1 MWPWRGVARPC
12 LTRCAAYFARR
23 RRSSPAA
30 RKPQHGGTWY
40 PSTRHYLNHAAKERL
55 MPSQALALIVH
66 PVRLRILQALVRRE
80 RTTHQIADAL
90 PDVPVSSLYRHLRL
104 LLEGGYIEIAST
116 RSVNGIEEKTYQL
129 SDSKPALLA
138 DQDFEG
144 LDKAGLQQVFSLLT
158 GMILTSFH
166 AYLDATP
173 DPDWKRDRLSC
184 AEFTFFATPD
194 EYDALWTQV
203 WDLLQSA
210 EARPAA
216 AGRVPRKIA
225 IAGYPGVSDP
235 SDSN

>member
-1 MWPWRGVARPC
+1 
-12 LTRCAAYFARR
+12 
-23 RRSSPAA
+23 
-30 RKPQHGGTWY
+30 
-40 PSTRHYLNHAAKERL
+40 

-210 EARPAA
+210 ETRPAA

>member
-1 MWPWRGVARPC
+1 M
-12 LTRCAAYFARR
+12 
-23 RRSSPAA
+23 
-30 RKPQHGGTWY
+30 
-40 PSTRHYLNHAAKERL
+40 
-55 MPSQALALIVH
+55 
-66 PVRLRILQALVRRE
+66 
-80 RTTHQIADAL
+80 
-90 PDVPVSSLYRHLRL
+90 
-104 LLEGGYIEIAST
+104 
-116 RSVNGIEEKTYQL
+116 
-129 SDSKPALLA
+129 LA